1 MDDVRRCFGGG
12 DPLMALYHDDEWGVP
27 VHDDRLL
34 FEHLVLDGFQAGLS
48 WRTILYKR
56 QAFRESF
63 DDFDPER
70 IAGYGRR
77 QVARLMK
84 NAGIVRNRQKIEAAI
99 GNARAVLAMRQAGT
113 TLDEYLWSFTDGQV
127 LRNRPRRNWEKLPT
141 SNHVSDSLSKDLRQR
156 GFAFVGTTICYAFMQ
171 AVGMIDDHLTI
182 CYRFCPPERVSSR

>member
-1 MDDVRRCFGGG
+1 LDDVRRCFGSG
-12 DPLMALYHDDEWGVP
+12 DPLMTLYHDDEWGVP

-182 CYRFCPPERVSSR
+182 CHRYRPAERL

>member
-63 DDFDPER
+63 DGFDPER
-70 IAGYGRR
+70 IAGYGRP

-127 LRNRPRRNWEKLPT
+127 MRNRPRRNWEKLPT
-141 SNHVSDSLSKDLRQR
+141 SNRVSDALSKDLRLR

-182 CYRFCPPERVSSR
+182 CHRYRPAERL

>member
-1 MDDVRRCFGGG
+1 LDDVRRCFGGG

-70 IAGYGRR
+70 IASYGRR

-99 GNARAVLAMRQAGT
+99 GNARAVLAMREAGT

-141 SNHVSDSLSKDLRQR
+141 SNRVSDALSKDLRLR

-182 CYRFCPPERVSSR
+182 CHRYRPAVRL

>member
-70 IAGYGRR
+70 IASYGRR

-99 GNARAVLAMRQAGT
+99 GNARAVLAMREAGT

-141 SNHVSDSLSKDLRQR
+141 SNRVSDALSKDLRLR

-182 CYRFCPPERVSSR
+182 CHRYRPAVRL